1 MTDIF
6 DNKPARMP
14 SVWACFAAALLSG
27 CASQGLPTGSTN
39 FTPASGPE
47 AELLPAGY
55 ALSPEEAEFDCK
67 RLAGKVQI
75 RILELRSRLSL
86 EETSALSRT
95 LQSATAATPLGGSTA
110 GLDPK
115 GERAR
120 DFAML
125 QAYNAQLANKNCR
138 SFDLAK
144 ALSGSDTVPTPTVP
158 ARGG

>member
-1 MTDIF
+1 M
-6 DNKPARMP
+6 
-14 SVWACFAAALLSG
+14 SACLAAVLCAG
-27 CASQGLPTGSTN
+27 CASQSLPTGSTN
-39 FTPASGPE
+39 FTPASGPV
-47 AELLPAGY
+47 AEFVPANY
-55 ALSPEEAEFDCK
+55 TLSPEEAEFDCK

-95 LQSATAATPLGGSTA
+95 LQSATTATPLGGSTA

-125 QAYNAQLANKNCR
+125 QAYNAQLASKNCR

-144 ALSGSDTVPTPTVP
+144 ALSSSETVPTPSVP